1 MPENMPMTATD
12 ARKPRGHIFVVE
24 RQRGRV
30 WYAKWRD
37 AEGQHQRAL
46 GPAWVKR
53 SGQTPRGAARWRTA
67 DGPKPAPDYMTPQ
80 DALAAL
86 EDVLSQA
93 PRMPRAVPVPKPA
106 VTLREA
112 ADEWLRF
119 EEHEARVKRSTV
131 MDYRDSANRLCRMLG
146 GERLLEEITTEAIEK
161 WKTDFLAQRRLR
173 AGQVRETPP
182 AARTIRKYLVNLNG
196 IFRRAGEVWGL
207 PNPVA
212 AVRRPGR
219 VRQRRQLKSSEY
231 LEPRQVHAL
240 LAAAEDDT
248 DAAIFATAAFCGLRL
263 GELLALRWRAV
274 DFARSL
280 IRVEASF
287 TRNNEDTPKSGDGR
301 AVPMAPEVANALK
314 RLRNRPFLL
323 EPSDLVFLGRGGAHV
338 DSNAL
343 RRRFYDALER
353 AGIPRVRLHD
363 LRHTFG
369 TIMVSRVDP
378 RTLQQWMG
386 HSSIEV
392 TEIYMAF
399 RDRAEDAAKVSD
411 AFRVNA

>member
-1 MPENMPMTATD
+1 MAMSTTEAH
-12 ARKPRGHIFVVE
+12 KPTGHLYVAE
-24 RQRGRV
+24 RQDGRV

-37 AEGQHQRAL
+37 AEGQHQKKL
-46 GPAWVKR
+46 GPAWVKAH
-53 SGQTPRGAARWRTA
+53 GQTARGAPRWRTA
-67 DGPKPAPDYMTPQ
+67 DGPKPSHAYMTPR
-80 DALAAL
+80 DASEAL
-86 EDVLSQA
+86 EELLAQA
-93 PRMPRAVPVPKPA
+93 PRATRSVRVRKP

-112 ADEWLRF
+112 ADEWLRY

-131 MDYRDSANRLCRMLG
+131 MDYRDSANRLCRMLDG
-146 GERLLEEITTEAIEK
+146 DRPLEEITTEVIER
-161 WKTDFLAQRRLR
+161 WKSDFVAQRRLR
-173 AGQVRETPP
+173 DGKLRETPP
-182 AARTIRKYLVNLNG
+182 AARTIRKYLVNLHG
-196 IFRRAGEVWGL
+196 IFRRAGEVYGIA

-212 AVRRPGR
+212 AVKRPGR
-219 VRQRRQLKSSEY
+219 VRQRRQLKSSDY

-240 LAAAEDDT
+240 IGAAEDDT

-274 DFARSL
+274 DFERSL

-301 AVPMAPEVANALK
+301 AVPMAPEVASALK

-323 EPSDLVFLGRGGAHV
+323 GPSDLVFLGRGGAHV

-378 RTLQQWMG
+378 RTLQHWMG